1 MSIDDQ
7 LKINKSL
14 IKINRDAA
22 SLLAKISCW
31 GSADPENIENDVK
44 EVLPFL
50 EKYVMDI
57 RSIIGA
63 DNPET
68 FEIT

>member
-14 IKINRDAA
+14 IKMNRDAA
-22 SLLAKISCW
+22 GLLAKISTW
-31 GSADPENIENDVK
+31 GCSDPENIKADVK

-57 RSIIGA
+57 RSIIGD